1 MPVPAIC
8 VSNTPSEVQQ
18 LAHSAVQL
26 PPLVTGSITTSPVPS
41 QKLWSSI
48 PASGTLPIST
58 STVVVCTQG
67 FSDVY
72 VILTAPGDAFEG
84 DNWPFAD
91 RQSVQVP
98 AQLPLYK
105 SSVVSSTAAAS
116 LHTNSG
122 AVTSTG
128 SGELRLT

>member
-1 MPVPAIC
+1 M
-8 VSNTPSEVQQ
+8 
-18 LAHSAVQL
+18 
-26 PPLVTGSITTSPVPS
+26 
-41 QKLWSSI
+41 
-48 PASGTLPIST
+48 
-58 STVVVCTQG
+58 
-67 FSDVY
+67 Y
-72 VILTAPGDAFEG
+72 VMLTAPGDAFEG

-91 RQSVQVP
+91 RQSAQVP

-128 SGELRLT
+128 SGELRLTSTSDGIIGQPLFVPLNV